1 VTPVRGPRECWDR
14 AATARRGAEGRGG
27 QVRKA
32 IMDLDGAGECAK
44 LRTNVEAKAKAER
57 KAALEEEAERR
68 AEREA
73 KDAAQRER
81 ERSTQMKLAKQ
92 QKVPLPPPS
101 Y

>member
-1 VTPVRGPRECWDR
+1 
-14 AATARRGAEGRGG
+14 
-27 QVRKA
+27 
-32 IMDLDGAGECAK
+32 MDLDGAGECAK

-92 QKVPLPPPS
+92 QKVPLPPPRTNRTRRVPHPVLIGHH
-101 Y
+101 